1 VGTAEKN
8 VGGRRIMTKKV
19 EYIGEREKRENL
31 GQKYLLV
38 ISLLCANKCGPAWSR
53 SSSAPDGI
61 KRNKFAEK
69 NKNKCFGVNFFL
81 HKQKGNDVI

>member
-1 VGTAEKN
+1 LARKKGKTWAKN
-8 VGGRRIMTKKV
+8 ICWLYFLVV
-19 EYIGEREKRENL
+19 RE
-31 GQKYLLV
+31 QVY
-38 ISLLCANKCGPAWSR
+38 GPAWSR

-61 KRNKFAEK
+61 KRNKFAKKNK